1 MAHALTARELK
12 QRIEADIAQLRLV
25 AEEPIS
31 IQLTD
36 VIDMEVRP
44 KDDDDRVLVGRTDW
58 GYTIVNYTSE
68 GLIVDVIAQGE
79 LEPAYTASLHSSDL
93 TQEED

>member
-1 MAHALTARELK
+1 MTHTLTAEKLK
-12 QRIEADIAQLRLV
+12 QRIEADLAQLRLV

-44 KDDDDRVLVGRTDW
+44 KDDDDRVLVGRTGW

-68 GLIVDVIAQGE
+68 GLIVDVIAQDE
-79 LEPAYTASLHSSDL
+79 LEPVHTAALLSSDL